1 MTTKEKT
8 KNTVLVVEDETAL
21 RTALVE
27 MVGDAG
33 FEMLEAAD
41 GKEGLKLALKEHPDL
56 ILLDL
61 IMPVM
66 DGMEMLNKL
75 RKDKWGKNVYVYI
88 LTNKE
93 PDDELIEE
101 AKRKPYRSSY
111 LMKSEC
117 SITYIVDLVEKYFKK
132 NSKNL

>member
-1 MTTKEKT
+1 MTEKKKAKKT
-8 KNTVLVVEDETAL
+8 ILVVEDETAL

-41 GKEGLKLALKEHPDL
+41 GKEGLKLALKKHPDL

-61 IMPVM
+61 MMPVM
-66 DGMEMLNKL
+66 NGMEMLKEL
-75 RKDKWGKNVYVYI
+75 RKNKWGKNVYVYI

-93 PDDELIEE
+93 PDAELIEE
-101 AKRKPYRSSY
+101 ANRIPYRSSY
-111 LMKSEC
+111 LMKSN
-117 SITYIVDLVEKYFKK
+117 SPITHIVDLVKKYFKG
-132 NSKNL
+132 S